1 LVTNYGSPQR
11 KSAEVTMNQH
21 DDAWLSQFP
30 PLDALG
36 HEERTILCGKAAPL
50 ALPAGATVFEPN
62 GTCGAFL
69 FLRTGRVRVYQLD
82 RDGNEIVLYRLGPGS
97 ICILTTL
104 ALLAADR
111 YGAFAVT
118 ETSVEAVA
126 LPDGSFDALLGRSA
140 QFRSFVFLAHAERM
154 ADLMRVIQNV
164 TFESIESRLAAR
176 LLTLAADRRALSI
189 THQQLAA
196 EIGSAREV
204 ISRHLKSFERRGWV
218 SLARNRVEV
227 CDAASLRGAA
237 GLTET

>member
-1 LVTNYGSPQR
+1 MSR
-11 KSAEVTMNQH
+11 R
-21 DDAWLSQFP
+21 DDTWLSLFP
-30 PLDALG
+30 PLAGLPDD
-36 HEERTILCGKAAPL
+36 ERAVLCGNAAPV
-50 ALPAGATVFEPN
+50 ALPAGATVFEPHQA
-62 GTCGAFL
+62 CGAFL
-69 FLRTGRVRVYQLD
+69 FVRTGSVRVYQLD

-118 ETSVEAVA
+118 ETQVDAVA
-126 LPDGSFDALLGRSA
+126 LPDRSFDALLGASPR
-140 QFRSFVFLAHAERM
+140 FRSFVFLAHAERM

-176 LLTLAADRRALSI
+176 LLALAADRHALSI

-204 ISRHLKSFERRGWV
+204 VSRHLKTFERRGWV
-218 SLARNRVEV
+218 SLARNRIEV
-227 CDAASLRGAA
+227 RDAVSLRGAA
-237 GLTET
+237 GPPDP